1 MRCDLH
7 VHSKYSGALTLPILS
22 RVVRECYSE
31 PAAVYETALVR
42 GMDLVTLTDHDSIEG
57 ALQLAG
63 RPDFFVGE
71 EVTCELPGGRELH
84 LGVFDITENHHA
96 TIQRRR
102 HDAESLFGYL
112 TEERIPFCV
121 NHLFS
126 PLTGRR
132 EVSDFHLA
140 LAHAPLIEALNGML
154 PTQSNEFSRRVGRA
168 WGLAPVGGSD
178 AHDLAGVA
186 RTYTTVP
193 RATSKEEFLEGLRQ
207 GLTVPAGKVGNHAR
221 LIVAVFSVAFGA
233 LVEGATHALRSPAEA
248 ARFAA
253 LLATLPA
260 LALVPLISLAKFTKE
275 RLGAATFYRRF
286 LASQPVLPEM
296 SRPKILGRGL
306 ALGGGR

>member
-7 VHSKYSGALTLPILS
+7 VHSKYSGPLTLPVL
-22 RVVRECYSE
+22 RRLVRECYSE
-31 PAAVYETALVR
+31 PAAVYEAALAR

-71 EVTCELPGGRELH
+71 EVTCVLPEGRELH
-84 LGVFDITENHHA
+84 LGVFDITEGHHA
-96 TIQRRR
+96 TIQNRR
-102 HDAESLFGYL
+102 HDAESLFAYL

-154 PTQSNEFSRRVGRA
+154 PAQSNEFSRLVGRA

-186 RTYTTVP
+186 RAYTTVP
-193 RATSKEEFLEGLRQ
+193 RARSKDEFLAGLRQ

-221 LIVAVFSVAFGA
+221 LMVAVFSVAFGA
-233 LVEGATHALRSPAEA
+233 FVEGAVHALRSPAEG
-248 ARFAA
+248 ARLAA
-253 LLATLPA
+253 LLTTLPA
-260 LALVPLISLAKFTKE
+260 LALVPLVALAKFTKE
-275 RLGAATFYRRF
+275 KLGAAAFYRRF
-286 LASQPVLPEM
+286 LASQPALPDI

>member
-22 RVVRECYSE
+22 KVVRECYSE
-31 PAAVYETALVR
+31 PAAVYETALAR

-84 LGVFDITENHHA
+84 LGVFDITEDLHA
-96 TIQRRR
+96 AIQSRR
-102 HDAESLFGYL
+102 HDAESLFAFL
-112 TEERIPFCV
+112 TEARIPFCV

-154 PTQSNEFSRRVGRA
+154 PAQSNEFSRRVGRA

-186 RTYTTVP
+186 RSYTTVP
-193 RATSKEEFLEGLRQ
+193 RARNKEEFLAGLRQ

-221 LIVAVFSVAFGA
+221 LMVAVFSVAFGA
-233 LVEGATHALRSPAEA
+233 LVEGAAHALRSPAEA

-253 LLATLPA
+253 VLAALPA
-260 LALVPLISLAKFTKE
+260 LALVPLISLVKFTKE
-275 RLGAATFYRRF
+275 KLGAAAFYRRF
-286 LASQPVLPEM
+286 LASQPALPVI
-296 SRPKILGRGL
+296 SRLKILGRGL

>member
-22 RVVRECYSE
+22 KVVRECYSE
-31 PAAVYETALVR
+31 PAAVYETALAR

-84 LGVFDITENHHA
+84 LGVFDITEDLHA
-96 TIQRRR
+96 AIQSRR
-102 HDAESLFGYL
+102 HDAESLFAFL
-112 TEERIPFCV
+112 TEARIPFCV

-154 PTQSNEFSRRVGRA
+154 PAQSNEFSRRVGRA

-186 RTYTTVP
+186 RSYTTVP
-193 RATSKEEFLEGLRQ
+193 RARNKEEFLAGLRQ

-221 LIVAVFSVAFGA
+221 LMVAVFSVAFGA
-233 LVEGATHALRSPAEA
+233 LVEGAAHALRSPAEA

-253 LLATLPA
+253 VLAALPA
-260 LALVPLISLAKFTKE
+260 LALVPLISLVKFTKE
-275 RLGAATFYRRF
+275 KLGAATFYRRF
-286 LASQPVLPEM
+286 LASQPALPVI
-296 SRPKILGRGL
+296 SRLKILGRGL